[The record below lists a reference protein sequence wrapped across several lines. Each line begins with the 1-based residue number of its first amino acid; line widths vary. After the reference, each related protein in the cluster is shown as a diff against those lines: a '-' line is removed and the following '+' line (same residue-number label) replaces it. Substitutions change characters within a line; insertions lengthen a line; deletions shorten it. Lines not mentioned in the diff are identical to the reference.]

1 MWRAHYRKGSNIP
14 LTYGLDTFS
23 LLGKFSFLPWKTIF
37 PALEIYFS
45 TVGNFIFQGWKVFWK
60 TSHCDCFTAP
70 VARQIATF
78 VAIAPWGIVVF
89 QWAIGEYPRG
99 DRDSR
104 WRR

>member
-60 TSHCDCFTAP
+60 TSHCPLPEKSTQLGRC
-70 VARQIATF
+70 
-78 VAIAPWGIVVF
+78 
-89 QWAIGEYPRG
+89 Y
-99 DRDSR
+99 
-104 WRR
+104 